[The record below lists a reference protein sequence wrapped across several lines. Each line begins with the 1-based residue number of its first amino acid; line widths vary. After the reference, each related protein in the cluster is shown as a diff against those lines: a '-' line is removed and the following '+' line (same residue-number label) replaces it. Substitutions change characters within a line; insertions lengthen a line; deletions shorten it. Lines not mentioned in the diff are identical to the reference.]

1 MNNQSLFLA
10 AIVPAAGIGT
20 RMQSV
25 CPKQYLFIDDRRI
38 IEYTLST
45 LLAHP
50 LIKKVVVVLH
60 PNDTIF
66 HSLPLAQDQR
76 ITTVI
81 GGETR
86 AHSVMAGLHAINDF
100 DWVLVH
106 DAARPCLRLSDLDK
120 LIEQVVAS
128 DQGGI
133 LATPVRDTMKQSFV
147 DNNQISQT
155 IDRRYLWH
163 ALTPQMFP
171 YTLLINCLQRAIS
184 EQAMVTD
191 EASALEFCGYH
202 PCLISGHADN
212 IKITQPEDLILAT
225 YYLKHSKK

>member
-1 MNNQSLFLA
+1 MNNQSFSLA
-10 AIVPAAGIGT
+10 AIVPAACTGT

-25 CPKQYLFIDDRRI
+25 CPKQYLFIDDKRV

-50 LIKKVVVVLH
+50 RIKKIVVVLH

-66 HSLPLAQDQR
+66 DSLPLAQDQR

-120 LIEQVVAS
+120 LIEQVAAS

-133 LATPVRDTMKQSFV
+133 LATPVRDTMKQSCV
-147 DNNQISQT
+147 DNDQISHT

-171 YTLLINCLQRAIS
+171 YKLLTNCLQQAIS
-184 EQAMVTD
+184 EQAIVTD

-202 PCLISGHADN
+202 PHLISGHADN
-212 IKITQPEDLILAT
+212 IKITQPEDLVLAT
-225 YYLKHSKK
+225 YYLKHLKK